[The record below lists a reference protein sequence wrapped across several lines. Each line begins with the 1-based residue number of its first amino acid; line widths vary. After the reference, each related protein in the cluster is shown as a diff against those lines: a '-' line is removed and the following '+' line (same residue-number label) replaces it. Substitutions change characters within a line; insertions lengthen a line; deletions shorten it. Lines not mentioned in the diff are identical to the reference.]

1 MNSLKG
7 LIILIIACNLSGCYI
22 HNAGEPITKTRAFP
36 KTIESAKKDNRQF
49 IMYSGKDT
57 FKVTSITIENAKRE
71 FTVHLDRVDSLY
83 RANLKNSKPLA
94 GKHIFLYM
102 LDSISYT
109 LDEPHTI
116 PLTNVEKIQLSD

>member
-1 MNSLKG
+1 MSNLNG
-7 LIILIIACNLSGCYI
+7 FIILAIACNLSGCYV

-57 FKVTSITIENAKRE
+57 FKVTSITIENAKQE
-71 FTVHLDRVDSLY
+71 VTVHLDRIDSLY
-83 RANLKNSKPLA
+83 RANLNNSKTLA

-102 LDSISYT
+102 LDSTSYT

-116 PLTNVEKIQLSD
+116 PPTKVEKIQLSD